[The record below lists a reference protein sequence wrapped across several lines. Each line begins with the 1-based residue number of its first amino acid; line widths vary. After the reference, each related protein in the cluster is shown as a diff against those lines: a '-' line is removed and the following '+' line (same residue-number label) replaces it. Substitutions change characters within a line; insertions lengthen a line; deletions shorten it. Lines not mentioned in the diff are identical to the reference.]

1 LTKHLLNLKNME
13 TSLCNN
19 CKNHLGGL
27 KCLAFLDGIP
37 QEILE
42 DENDHSEPLPNQ
54 ENNIVFEPING

>member
-1 LTKHLLNLKNME
+1 ME